1 MKLFMYI
8 FVWWVSVSCLGLL
21 GVLAISCI
29 TPAATCQGPFPSEHH
44 QRGEVVRYNA
54 TGKLV
59 LITTVYGGD
68 NITRFD
74 LCSDRK
80 YRWYDVLMQSG
91 KTTLVNWTEVT
102 PI

>member
-1 MKLFMYI
+1 MKYYTI
-8 FVWWVSVSCLGLL
+8 CVVWITIVIIV
-21 GVLAISCI
+21 AIAKYA
-29 TPAATCQGPFPSEHH
+29 PAATCQGPFPSEHH